1 MPRQYLK
8 PLMILGLI
16 SICPAVYGQSQ
27 GYTPQVLH
35 PQAQA
40 QSLAA
45 QPVSGAIQQ
54 MNQTVYESDSSGQAT
69 GESGEGMYP
78 ILNAPLYPCPRP
90 NIPTGVGM
98 TTITNPAL
106 APHEM
111 LYPHRNTGLYGPFY
125 HKTTRGWL
133 LTPLGISRREKRVL
147 TGTTVDVKYKGHISP
162 FALFSPSAH

>member
-1 MPRQYLK
+1 MPRQFFKTLI
-8 PLMILGLI
+8 ILGPM
-16 SICPAVYGQSQ
+16 SICPALFGENQ
-27 GYTPQVLH
+27 GYAPQVL
-35 PQAQA
+35 PENQQA
-40 QSLAA
+40 QSYVQSAGGE
-45 QPVSGAIQQ
+45 VQQ
-54 MNQTVYESDSSGQAT
+54 TNQTVYTSEPTNVVPGVEAD
-69 GESGEGMYP
+69 GMYP

-98 TTITNPAL
+98 THITNPAL

-133 LTPLGISRREKRVL
+133 LTPFGISRREKRVL